1 MVTVI
6 IAAAGQGKRM
16 GGEGNKVFLPLA
28 GKSILAHTIAR
39 FAVCSL
45 VDEMI
50 IVAASGEEAA
60 VSKIARLEARN
71 VPFKVVSG
79 GVERQDSI
87 NNALL
92 ASSPAAKIILVHDGA
107 RPLVSDECIAAVI
120 EGAHSFRAAVTAVP
134 VKDTIKL
141 ASEELTVTETPE
153 RNRLWAVHTPQG
165 FEASLLRRAY
175 EDAARAGARGT
186 DDASLVERLGVAVK
200 LVAGS
205 YENIKV
211 TTPEDLRLAEALLKK
226 REEKMMRVGM
236 GYDVHCLVEGRKLI
250 LGGEEIPYEKGL
262 DGHSDADVLLHA
274 VKDALLGA
282 AALGDIG
289 RHFPDTDQA
298 YKGASSMKLLARVGE
313 ILVENGYRVGNI
325 DATIIAQR
333 PKLAPYIPAMNKNI
347 ATVLGLPLS
356 AVNVKATTTE
366 GLGFA
371 GKGEGIAAN
380 AVAVIFTLAD

>member
-16 GGEGNKVFLPLA
+16 GAEGNKVFLPLA

-39 FAVCSL
+39 FAACEL
-45 VDEMI
+45 IDEMV
-50 IVAASGEEAA
+50 IVAARGEEDE
-60 VSKIARLEARN
+60 VSEIARRESPK
-71 VPFKVVSG
+71 VPCKIVSG
-79 GVERQDSI
+79 GLERQDSI
-87 NNALL
+87 NNALA
-92 ASSPAAKIILVHDGA
+92 ASSAAAQIILVHDGA
-107 RPLVSDECIAAVI
+107 RPLVSSECIEAVI
-120 EGAHSFRAAVTAVP
+120 RGARDFRAAVTAVP

-141 ASEELTVTETPE
+141 AGEDLTVVKTPE
-153 RNRLWAVHTPQG
+153 RSRLWAVHTPQG
-165 FEASLLRRAY
+165 FEASLLRLAYQEAVKEGVRA
-175 EDAARAGARGT
+175 T
-186 DDASLVERLGVAVK
+186 DDASLVERMGVAVK
-200 LVAGS
+200 LVGGS

-226 REEKMMRVGM
+226 KEEKLMRVGM

-289 RHFPDTDQA
+289 RHFPDTDQT
-298 YKGASSMKLLARVGE
+298 YKGASSLKLLARVGE
-313 ILVENGYRVGNI
+313 ILAENGYRIGNI

-333 PKLAPYIPAMNKNI
+333 PKLASYIPAMNRNI
-347 ATVLGLPLS
+347 ATVLSLPLS

-380 AVAVIFTLAD
+380 AVALIFASAD